1 MLDIM
6 HNNKFQLKLYNVVWI
21 NKKTFA
27 SIYPLM
33 GIENRINNKCAEV
46 VGKLGLS
53 S

>member
-1 MLDIM
+1 VLEIM
-6 HNNKFQLKLYNVVWI
+6 HNNFELELYTVVWI
-21 NKKTFA
+21 NKKIFA

-33 GIENRINNKCAEV
+33 GIENRITNENAEV

>member
-1 MLDIM
+1 VLEIM
-6 HNNKFQLKLYNVVWI
+6 HNKFELKLYNVVWI

-27 SIYPLM
+27 SIYPLI
-33 GIENRINNKCAEV
+33 GIENRINKCAEV